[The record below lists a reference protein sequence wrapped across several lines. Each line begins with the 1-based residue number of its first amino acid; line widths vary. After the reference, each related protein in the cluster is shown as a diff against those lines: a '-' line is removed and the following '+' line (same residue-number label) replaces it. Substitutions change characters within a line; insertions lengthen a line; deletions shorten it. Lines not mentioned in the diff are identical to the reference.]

1 MPIAFSTS
9 PSNTRRNTMPR
20 DGDIRFDRRPV
31 AVEHESARGEIV
43 RNVGAFTRGSQLI
56 RLRYMMMMEGLRWPI
71 LAAVLSFSLLLIL
84 FLALLMREHEVQ
96 LVEMR
101 IFADLWDLVDLD
113 PGHSVNLTLPDDS
126 IVPMTIGDV
135 PGYPDVAQAWTKF
148 VRCMIVA
155 LAGSLFFSGPLAT
168 WFVRLSQK
176 IGVDILKERHE
187 RGAMLV
193 SAEVL
198 AGEIEAHN
206 AAEFALELAER
217 HPTMVAERV
226 AATTIAERVA
236 LGLHVPYAMAGIA
249 YPWRLEQTHAM
260 LIGTTGAG
268 KTTQLRKL
276 VTEARE
282 RGQRCVVFDLT
293 GAFVEAFYEEGRD
306 HILNPMD
313 QRCPPWTIFNDC
325 QNYADYISAA
335 AALIPSDGG
344 NAEPFWAMAAR
355 TLFVEMC
362 VKLAASGETTNG
374 AIAHHLM
381 SADLKAVHAKLANTI
396 ASPLTAVEAARMAES
411 IRAVFNTNA
420 QAIRFLPDPVAGGAA
435 PFSIRR
441 WVQEDPVPGSIL
453 FITSTH
459 TDLTLNRALLTL
471 WMDLAVNA
479 LMGMPRTRDLR
490 MWYLFDEV
498 HALHRMPAIE
508 HGLQTARGFGG
519 AFVLGMHSF
528 DKLAET
534 YGEEGAIN
542 LASLARTKLI
552 LATADKNT
560 AEVCSNFIGFREV
573 RETDEAYSI
582 GASRSRDAATI
593 TPRTEVKPLVIPDD
607 IMNLPSLHGYVKFPE
622 GFPAARIRLAWRDY
636 PKIAEP
642 FLRKTDMQL
651 AAYVPQDAEDTG
663 VGGDGGPAPVVG
675 TGEQAMVEPQSA
687 ASEADT
693 EVERPA
699 PDVTDPREM
708 TSAEAQ
714 ADTRAEGKSPAKTDD
729 DAPTASSD
737 SSSLR
742 DSLRGSRSPRA
753 RETSSTARDD
763 KGKED
768 QASGS
773 RPNGPS
779 SPQRREQ
786 QITIEE
792 RTGQSFTDP
801 AERHSHHPAQVDRD
815 PTPALGDDMDMGY

>member
-1 MPIAFSTS
+1 M
-9 PSNTRRNTMPR
+9 RRPTMAR

-31 AVEHESARGEIV
+31 AVEHDSARGEIV

-71 LAAVLSFSLLLIL
+71 LAAALSFILLLVL
-84 FLALLMREHEVQ
+84 LLALLMREHEVQ

-101 IFADLWDLVDLD
+101 LFADFWNLVDLD

-126 IVPMTIGDV
+126 VVPMTIGDV
-135 PGYPDVAQAWTKF
+135 PDYPDVAQAWTKF
-148 VRCMIVA
+148 MRCMIVA

-193 SAEVL
+193 SAAVL
-198 AGEIEAHN
+198 ADEIDAHN
-206 AAEFALELAER
+206 AAEFAAELAER
-217 HPTMVAERV
+217 YPTMAADRV
-226 AATTIAERVA
+226 AHATIAERVA

-276 VTEARE
+276 VIEARE

-396 ASPLTAVEAARMAES
+396 ASPLTATEAARMAES

-420 QAIRFLPDPVAGGAA
+420 QAIRFLPDPVPGERP

-441 WVQEDPVPGSIL
+441 WVQEEPVPGSIL

-508 HGLQTARGFGG
+508 HGL
-519 AFVLGMHSF
+519 
-528 DKLAET
+528 
-534 YGEEGAIN
+534 
-542 LASLARTKLI
+542 
-552 LATADKNT
+552 
-560 AEVCSNFIGFREV
+560 
-573 RETDEAYSI
+573 
-582 GASRSRDAATI
+582 
-593 TPRTEVKPLVIPDD
+593 
-607 IMNLPSLHGYVKFPE
+607 
-622 GFPAARIRLAWRDY
+622 
-636 PKIAEP
+636 
-642 FLRKTDMQL
+642 
-651 AAYVPQDAEDTG
+651 
-663 VGGDGGPAPVVG
+663 
-675 TGEQAMVEPQSA
+675 
-687 ASEADT
+687 
-693 EVERPA
+693 
-699 PDVTDPREM
+699 
-708 TSAEAQ
+708 
-714 ADTRAEGKSPAKTDD
+714 
-729 DAPTASSD
+729 
-737 SSSLR
+737 
-742 DSLRGSRSPRA
+742 
-753 RETSSTARDD
+753 
-763 KGKED
+763 
-768 QASGS
+768 
-773 RPNGPS
+773 
-779 SPQRREQ
+779 
-786 QITIEE
+786 
-792 RTGQSFTDP
+792 
-801 AERHSHHPAQVDRD
+801 
-815 PTPALGDDMDMGY
+815 

>member
-1 MPIAFSTS
+1 
-9 PSNTRRNTMPR
+9 MPR

-56 RLRYMMMMEGLRWPI
+56 RLRYMMMMEGLRWPA
-71 LAAVLSFSLLLIL
+71 LAALICFSLLLIL
-84 FLALLMREHEVQ
+84 LLALFMREHEVQ

-101 IFADLWDLVDLD
+101 LFANIWNLVDLD
-113 PGHSVNLTLPDDS
+113 PSHSVNLTLPDDT
-126 IVPMTIGDV
+126 IMPMMIGDV
-135 PGYPDVAQAWTKF
+135 PSYPDVAQAWTKF
-148 VRCMIVA
+148 VRCMVVA
-155 LAGSLFFSGPLAT
+155 LGSSLFFSGPLAT
-168 WFVRLSQK
+168 WFVLLSQK

-193 SAEVL
+193 TAEVL
-198 AGEIEAHN
+198 AGEINAHN
-206 AAEFALELAER
+206 AAEFTTELTER
-217 HPTMVAERV
+217 YPTMVPDKV
-226 AATTIAERVA
+226 AATTIAERVG

-276 VTEARE
+276 VVEARE

-293 GAFVEAFYEEGRD
+293 GAFVEAFYDPARD

-344 NAEPFWAMAAR
+344 NSEPFWAMAAR

-362 VKLAASGETTNG
+362 VKLASMGETTNG

-420 QAIRFLPDPVAGGAA
+420 QAIRFLPDPVPGGPP

-441 WVQEDPVPGSIL
+441 WVQDAPVPGSAL

-636 PKIAEP
+636 PQIAEP
-642 FLRKTDMQL
+642 FMRKTDMQL
-651 AAYVPQDAEDTG
+651 AAYVPVDGSPDDGECE
-663 VGGDGGPAPVVG
+663 GGDGGPVPVVSS
-675 TGEQAMVEPQSA
+675 GEQDVAEPDLPIRQPA
-687 ASEADT
+687 AELENQPSVASD
-693 EVERPA
+693 A
-699 PDVTDPREM
+699 REM
-708 TSAEAQ
+708 TSVDSPVGPRPEVKAQ
-714 ADTRAEGKSPAKTDD
+714 AKVDD
-729 DAPTASSD
+729 EASSAARGTGN
-737 SSSLR
+737 LR
-742 DSLRGSRSPRA
+742 DSLRSPRA
-753 RETSSTARDD
+753 HTPRGDAAGIRDEKD
-763 KGKED
+763 KED
-768 QASGS
+768 PVGQV
-773 RPNGPS
+773 RPAGQTA
-779 SPQRREQ
+779 PQRREQ

-792 RTGQSFTDP
+792 RTGQAFTDP
-801 AERHSHHPAQVDRD
+801 AERRGRQHARDDREPD
-815 PTPALGDDMDMGY
+815 PSIDDDMDMGF

>member
-1 MPIAFSTS
+1 
-9 PSNTRRNTMPR
+9 
-20 DGDIRFDRRPV
+20 
-31 AVEHESARGEIV
+31 
-43 RNVGAFTRGSQLI
+43 
-56 RLRYMMMMEGLRWPI
+56 
-71 LAAVLSFSLLLIL
+71 
-84 FLALLMREHEVQ
+84 
-96 LVEMR
+96 
-101 IFADLWDLVDLD
+101 
-113 PGHSVNLTLPDDS
+113 
-126 IVPMTIGDV
+126 
-135 PGYPDVAQAWTKF
+135 
-148 VRCMIVA
+148 
-155 LAGSLFFSGPLAT
+155 
-168 WFVRLSQK
+168 
-176 IGVDILKERHE
+176 
-187 RGAMLV
+187 
-193 SAEVL
+193 
-198 AGEIEAHN
+198 
-206 AAEFALELAER
+206 
-217 HPTMVAERV
+217 
-226 AATTIAERVA
+226 
-236 LGLHVPYAMAGIA
+236 
-249 YPWRLEQTHAM
+249 
-260 LIGTTGAG
+260 
-268 KTTQLRKL
+268 
-276 VTEARE
+276 
-282 RGQRCVVFDLT
+282 
-293 GAFVEAFYEEGRD
+293 
-306 HILNPMD
+306 MD

-396 ASPLTAVEAARMAES
+396 ASPLTATEAARMAES

-420 QAIRFLPDPVAGGAA
+420 QAIRFLPDPVPGERP

-441 WVQEDPVPGSIL
+441 WVQEEPVPGSIL

-622 GFPAARIRLAWRDY
+622 GFPAARIRLVWRDY

-651 AAYVPQDAEDTG
+651 AAYAPPGEGDEEAT
-663 VGGDGGPAPVVG
+663 GGDGGPAPVVG
-675 TGEQAMVEPQSA
+675 AAEQAMTEP
-687 ASEADT
+687 ET
-693 EVERPA
+693 EQDARQENGERQPTDA
-699 PDVTDPREM
+699 IDPREM
-708 TSAEAQ
+708 TSAEVQ
-714 ADTRAEGKSPAKTDD
+714 ADTRAEGKSQTKAED
-729 DAPTASSD
+729 DAPANAKD
-737 SSSLR
+737 AGH
-742 DSLRGSRSPRA
+742 LRGSLRRPRSAPMREGSGPAREERARMSRRHWRSP
-753 RETSSTARDD
+753 
-763 KGKED
+763 
-768 QASGS
+768 
-773 RPNGPS
+773 
-779 SPQRREQ
+779 
-786 QITIEE
+786 I
-792 RTGQSFTDP
+792 P
-801 AERHSHHPAQVDRD
+801 AIA
-815 PTPALGDDMDMGY
+815 PTPRAADHHRGADWPVLHRSGREAWPPFGQRGS

>member
-1 MPIAFSTS
+1 
-9 PSNTRRNTMPR
+9 MPR
-20 DGDIRFDRRPV
+20 KDDIRFDRRPV
-31 AVEHESARGEIV
+31 AVEHQSARGEVV

-71 LAAVLSFSLLLIL
+71 LAALISFSLFLIL
-84 FLALLMREHEVQ
+84 LLAFLMHEHEVQ
-96 LVEMR
+96 LIEMR
-101 IFADLWDLVDLD
+101 LFADFWSLVDLD
-113 PGHSVNLTLPDDS
+113 ATHVVNLTLPDNT
-126 IVPMTIGDV
+126 VLPMAIGDV
-135 PGYPDVAQAWTKF
+135 PDYPDVAWAWTKF
-148 VRCMIVA
+148 VRCILVA
-155 LAGSLFFSGPLAT
+155 MAAAGFLTSPLAT
-168 WFVRLSQK
+168 WFVKLSQQ
-176 IGVDILKERHE
+176 IGTDILKERHE

-193 SAEVL
+193 TSDVL
-198 AGEIEAHN
+198 IGEIGAHN
-206 AAEFALELAER
+206 DNEFGQELAEA
-217 HPTMVAERV
+217 HPDLDPLAVAKLPIPAR
-226 AATTIAERVA
+226 TA
-236 LGLHVPYAMAGIA
+236 LGLHVPYTIAGVS

-268 KTTQLRKL
+268 KTTQLRNL
-276 VTEARE
+276 VVEARE

-293 GAFVEAFYEEGRD
+293 GAFVEAFYRPATD

-313 QRCPPWTIFNDC
+313 ERCPPWTIFNDC

-362 VKLAASGETTNG
+362 IKLAASGETSNG

-381 SADLKAVHAKLANTI
+381 EADLKAVHSKLANTI

-420 QAIRFLPDPVAGGAA
+420 QAIRFLPDPVPGGPP

-441 WVQEDPVPGSIL
+441 WVQEAPVPGSIL

-479 LMGMPRTRDLR
+479 LMGLPRTRNLR

-498 HALHRMPAIE
+498 HALHRLPAIE

-528 DKLAET
+528 DKLSET

-622 GFPAARIRLAWRDY
+622 GFPAARIKLIWTEY
-636 PKIAEP
+636 PPVAAP
-642 FLRKTDMQL
+642 FQRKSDMQI
-651 AAYVPQDAEDTG
+651 ATYVAPEQDGDSEG
-663 VGGDGGPAPVVG
+663 EDGGSLPTTTSHEGKETP
-675 TGEQAMVEPQSA
+675 
-687 ASEADT
+687 
-693 EVERPA
+693 
-699 PDVTDPREM
+699 
-708 TSAEAQ
+708 SAEALTHAGLPPE
-714 ADTRAEGKSPAKTDD
+714 ADATSHPAVQGILQFDQPKGAEGEAVRRADE
-729 DAPTASSD
+729 DAPAILPNEAAWKA
-737 SSSLR
+737 SLR
-742 DSLRGSRSPRA
+742 EHRSGV
-753 RETSSTARDD
+753 REAQERTKVLGEQQTGLKPSDA
-763 KGKED
+763 
-768 QASGS
+768 A
-773 RPNGPS
+773 NGAA
-779 SPQRREQ
+779 RREQ

-792 RTGQSFTDP
+792 RTGQAFADP
-801 AERHSHHPAQVDRD
+801 AERRARPHGAPTHADPQPPAG
-815 PTPALGDDMDMGY
+815 LDDGMDMGM

>member
-1 MPIAFSTS
+1 
-9 PSNTRRNTMPR
+9 MPR

-56 RLRYMMMMEGLRWPI
+56 RLRYMMMMEGLRWPA
-71 LAAVLSFSLLLIL
+71 LAALISFSLLLIL
-84 FLALLMREHEVQ
+84 LLALFMREHEVQ

-101 IFADLWDLVDLD
+101 LFANIWNLVDLD
-113 PGHSVNLTLPDDS
+113 PSHSVNLTLPDDT
-126 IVPMTIGDV
+126 IMPMMIGDV
-135 PGYPDVAQAWTKF
+135 PSYPDVAQAWTKF
-148 VRCMIVA
+148 VRCMVVA
-155 LAGSLFFSGPLAT
+155 LGSSLFFSGPLAT
-168 WFVRLSQK
+168 WFVLLSQK

-193 SAEVL
+193 TAEVL
-198 AGEIEAHN
+198 AGEINAHN
-206 AAEFALELAER
+206 AAEFTTELAER
-217 HPTMVAERV
+217 YPTMVPDKV
-226 AATTIAERVA
+226 ATTTIAERVA

-276 VTEARE
+276 VVEARE

-293 GAFVEAFYEEGRD
+293 GAFVEAFYDPARD

-344 NAEPFWAMAAR
+344 NSEPFWAMAAR

-362 VKLAASGETTNG
+362 VKLASMGEATNG

-420 QAIRFLPDPVAGGAA
+420 QAIRFLPDPVPGGPP

-441 WVQEDPVPGSIL
+441 WVQEAPVPGSIL

-471 WMDLAVNA
+471 WMDMAVNA
-479 LMGMPRTRDLR
+479 LMGMPRTRNLR

-636 PKIAEP
+636 PQIAEP
-642 FLRKTDMQL
+642 FMRKTDMQL
-651 AAYVPQDAEDTG
+651 AAYVPVVGSQDDGEG
-663 VGGDGGPAPVVG
+663 EGEGGDGGDLECHGDRRSSQVSVDVGVV
-675 TGEQAMVEPQSA
+675 
-687 ASEADT
+687 
-693 EVERPA
+693 EV
-699 PDVTDPREM
+699 
-708 TSAEAQ
+708 
-714 ADTRAEGKSPAKTDD
+714 
-729 DAPTASSD
+729 
-737 SSSLR
+737 
-742 DSLRGSRSPRA
+742 
-753 RETSSTARDD
+753 
-763 KGKED
+763 
-768 QASGS
+768 
-773 RPNGPS
+773 
-779 SPQRREQ
+779 
-786 QITIEE
+786 
-792 RTGQSFTDP
+792 
-801 AERHSHHPAQVDRD
+801 
-815 PTPALGDDMDMGY
+815 

>member
-1 MPIAFSTS
+1 
-9 PSNTRRNTMPR
+9 MPR

-56 RLRYMMMMEGLRWPI
+56 RLRYMMMMEGLRWPA
-71 LAAVLSFSLLLIL
+71 LAALISFSLLLIL
-84 FLALLMREHEVQ
+84 LLALFMREHEVQ

-101 IFADLWDLVDLD
+101 LFAKIWNLVDLD
-113 PGHSVNLTLPDDS
+113 PSHSVNVTLPDDT
-126 IVPMTIGDV
+126 IMPMMIGDV
-135 PGYPDVAQAWTKF
+135 PSYPDVAQAWTKF
-148 VRCMIVA
+148 VRCMVVA
-155 LAGSLFFSGPLAT
+155 LGSSLFFSGPLAT
-168 WFVRLSQK
+168 WFVLLSQK

-198 AGEIEAHN
+198 AGEINAHN
-206 AAEFALELAER
+206 SAEFTTELAER
-217 HPTMVAERV
+217 YPTLAPEKV
-226 AATTIAERVA
+226 AATSIAERVT

-276 VTEARE
+276 VVEARE

-293 GAFVEAFYEEGRD
+293 GAFVEAFYDPARD

-344 NAEPFWAMAAR
+344 NSEPFWAMAAR

-362 VKLAASGETTNG
+362 VKLASMGENTNG

-420 QAIRFLPDPVAGGAA
+420 QAIRFLPDPVPGGPP

-441 WVQEDPVPGSIL
+441 WVQEAPVPGSIL

-479 LMGMPRTRDLR
+479 LMGMPRTRNLR

-593 TPRTEVKPLVIPDD
+593 TPRTEVKPLVMPDD

-636 PKIAEP
+636 PQIAEP
-642 FLRKTDMQL
+642 FMRKTDMQL
-651 AAYVPQDAEDTG
+651 AAYVPVDGSSDDAEG
-663 VGGDGGPAPVVG
+663 EGGDGGPAPVVG
-675 TGEQAMVEPQSA
+675 SGEQDVAEPDLPIRQPA
-687 ASEADT
+687 AELENQPSVASD
-693 EVERPA
+693 A
-699 PDVTDPREM
+699 REM
-708 TSAEAQ
+708 TLVENPVDQRSEAKAQ
-714 ADTRAEGKSPAKTDD
+714 AKVDD
-729 DAPTASSD
+729 EASSAARGAGN
-737 SSSLR
+737 LR
-742 DSLRGSRSPRA
+742 DSLRSPRA
-753 RETSSTARDD
+753 HTPRGGAAGIRDEKD
-763 KGKED
+763 KED
-768 QASGS
+768 HAGQV
-773 RPNGPS
+773 RPAGQTA
-779 SPQRREQ
+779 PQRREQ

-792 RTGQSFTDP
+792 RTGQAFTDP
-801 AERHSHHPAQVDRD
+801 AERRGRQHARDDREPD
-815 PTPALGDDMDMGY
+815 PSINDDMDMGF

>member
-1 MPIAFSTS
+1 MGGNIMQ
-9 PSNTRRNTMPR
+9 RE
-20 DGDIRFDRRPV
+20 DDIRFDRRPV
-31 AVEHESARGEIV
+31 ALEHESARGEIV

-56 RLRYMMMMEGLRWPI
+56 RLRYMMMMEGLRWPA
-71 LAAVLSFSLLLIL
+71 LAWLSSFLVLLVLLLA
-84 FLALLMREHEVQ
+84 FLMREHEVQ
-96 LVEMR
+96 LVEMHL
-101 IFADLWDLVDLD
+101 FAAFWNLVDLD
-113 PGHSVNLTLPDDS
+113 PVHSVNLTLADGSLALMP
-126 IVPMTIGDV
+126 IGDV
-135 PGYPDVAQAWTKF
+135 QAHPDVAYAWTKF
-148 VRCMIVA
+148 LRCILVA
-155 LAGSLFFSGPLAT
+155 LAGSAILTGPLAK
-168 WFVRLSQK
+168 WFVGLSQQ

-193 SAEVL
+193 TGEVL
-198 AGEIEAHN
+198 SREITAHN
-206 AAEFALELAER
+206 AAEFELELAQR
-217 HPTMVAERV
+217 HPELDAAETSSL
-226 AATTIAERVA
+226 AIPEQVA
-236 LGLHVPYAMAGIA
+236 LGLHVPYTMAGIA

-268 KTTQLRKL
+268 KTTQLRHM

-282 RGQRCVVFDLT
+282 RGQRCVIFDLT
-293 GAFVEAFYEEGRD
+293 GAFVEAFYEDGRD

-362 VKLAASGETTNG
+362 IKLAASGETTNG

-381 SADLKAVHAKLANTI
+381 SADLKAVHRKLANTI

-420 QAIRFLPDPVAGGAA
+420 QAIRFLPDPVPGGPP

-441 WVQEDPVPGSIL
+441 WVQEEAAPGSIL

-498 HALHRMPAIE
+498 HALHRLPAIE
-508 HGLQTARGFGG
+508 HGLQTARGYGG

-528 DKLAET
+528 DKLCET

-542 LASLARTKLI
+542 LASLARTKLV

-560 AEVCSNFIGFREV
+560 AEVCSNFIGSREV

-622 GFPAARIRLAWRDY
+622 GFPAARIRLNWRDY
-636 PKIAEP
+636 PTVAEP
-642 FLRKTDMQL
+642 FLRKTEMSMASYRQ
-651 AAYVPQDAEDTG
+651 VG
-663 VGGDGGPAPVVG
+663 VDDEGEEGGDGGPSPVVG
-675 TGEQAMVEPQSA
+675 AKEDRGVASDEHGEAEPASGKSDSTPAM
-687 ASEADT
+687 
-693 EVERPA
+693 
-699 PDVTDPREM
+699 DPRAM
-708 TSAEAQ
+708 TSAEV
-714 ADTRAEGKSPAKTDD
+714 RALEREDGKLPPKAEEGAATS
-729 DAPTASSD
+729 APSENRW
-737 SSSLR
+737 R
-742 DSLRGSRSPRA
+742 DSLRPG
-753 RETSSTARDD
+753 RETPILEEGDTLRQPEQGQTSLGRTA
-763 KGKED
+763 
-768 QASGS
+768 AS
-773 RPNGPS
+773 PA
-779 SPQRREQ
+779 PQRREQ

-792 RTGQSFTDP
+792 RTGQAFTDP
-801 AERHSHHPAQVDRD
+801 AERHGHRHHSSQQESDTGLSPY
-815 PTPALGDDMDMGY
+815 DMDLGL

>member
-1 MPIAFSTS
+1 MQ
-9 PSNTRRNTMPR
+9 RK
-20 DGDIRFDRRPV
+20 DDIRFDRRPV
-31 AVEHESARGEIV
+31 AVEHQSARGEVV

-71 LAAVLSFSLLLIL
+71 LATLVSFSL
-84 FLALLMREHEVQ
+84 FVALLLFVLMHEHEVQ

-101 IFADLWDLVDLD
+101 LFADFWSLVDLD
-113 PGHSVNLTLPDDS
+113 TGHIVNLTLPDS
-126 IVPMTIGDV
+126 TVLPIAIGDV
-135 PGYPDVAQAWTKF
+135 PDYPDVAWAWTKF
-148 VRCMIVA
+148 VRCILVA
-155 LAGSLFFSGPLAT
+155 MAASAFLTSPLAT
-168 WFVRLSQK
+168 WFVKLSQQ
-176 IGVDILKERHE
+176 IGTDILKERHE

-193 SAEVL
+193 AADVL
-198 AGEIEAHN
+198 IGEISAHN
-206 AAEFALELAER
+206 DAELGQELAEA
-217 HPTMVAERV
+217 HPDLEPLSVAKLPI
-226 AATTIAERVA
+226 AARAA
-236 LGLHVPYAMAGIA
+236 LGVHVPYTIAGVA

-260 LIGTTGAG
+260 LIGTTGSG
-268 KTTQLRKL
+268 KTTQLRRL
-276 VTEARE
+276 VAEARE

-293 GAFVEAFYEEGRD
+293 GAFVEAFYRPATD

-313 QRCPPWTIFNDC
+313 ERCPPWTIFNDC

-362 VKLAASGETTNG
+362 IKLSASGETSNG

-381 SADLKAVHAKLANTI
+381 EADLKAVHRKLANTI

-420 QAIRFLPDPVAGGAA
+420 QAIRFLPDPVPGGPP

-441 WVQEDPVPGSIL
+441 WIQEKPVPGSIL

-479 LMGMPRTRDLR
+479 LMGLPRTRDLR

-498 HALHRMPAIE
+498 HALHRLPAIE

-622 GFPAARIRLAWRDY
+622 GFPAARIRLDWVDY
-636 PKIAEP
+636 PPVATP
-642 FLRKTDMQL
+642 FQRKSDMQL
-651 AAYVPQDAEDTG
+651 AAYVARALDGE
-663 VGGDGGPAPVVG
+663 GGGEGQGDDGGSLPVTTAQEGQEAPTADAQTVDVG
-675 TGEQAMVEPQSA
+675 ASKPVALPTQGMLDFGEVDRPG
-687 ASEADT
+687 ASEAPIGQRAD
-693 EVERPA
+693 EEAPA
-699 PDVTDPREM
+699 SLPADDVWK
-708 TSAEAQ
+708 A
-714 ADTRAEGKSPAKTDD
+714 
-729 DAPTASSD
+729 
-737 SSSLR
+737 SLR
-742 DSLRGSRSPRA
+742 QHRSASRDADVRA
-753 RETSSTARDD
+753 RTPGEQ
-763 KGKED
+763 
-768 QASGS
+768 QAGLKPSGS
-773 RPNGPS
+773 QPAAV
-779 SPQRREQ
+779 RREQ
-786 QITIEE
+786 QITVEE
-792 RTGQSFTDP
+792 RTGQAFADPSENGARHHPSSSHDDP
-801 AERHSHHPAQVDRD
+801 APPAG
-815 PTPALGDDMDMGY
+815 LDDGMDMEL

>member
-1 MPIAFSTS
+1 
-9 PSNTRRNTMPR
+9 
-20 DGDIRFDRRPV
+20 
-31 AVEHESARGEIV
+31 
-43 RNVGAFTRGSQLI
+43 
-56 RLRYMMMMEGLRWPI
+56 
-71 LAAVLSFSLLLIL
+71 
-84 FLALLMREHEVQ
+84 
-96 LVEMR
+96 
-101 IFADLWDLVDLD
+101 
-113 PGHSVNLTLPDDS
+113 
-126 IVPMTIGDV
+126 
-135 PGYPDVAQAWTKF
+135 
-148 VRCMIVA
+148 
-155 LAGSLFFSGPLAT
+155 
-168 WFVRLSQK
+168 
-176 IGVDILKERHE
+176 
-187 RGAMLV
+187 
-193 SAEVL
+193 
-198 AGEIEAHN
+198 
-206 AAEFALELAER
+206 
-217 HPTMVAERV
+217 
-226 AATTIAERVA
+226 
-236 LGLHVPYAMAGIA
+236 
-249 YPWRLEQTHAM
+249 
-260 LIGTTGAG
+260 
-268 KTTQLRKL
+268 

-325 QNYADYISAA
+325 QNYDYISAA

-420 QAIRFLPDPVAGGAA
+420 QDPLPARPRGGRPGTVLDPAL
-435 PFSIRR
+435 
-441 WVQEDPVPGSIL
+441 VQEEPVPGSIL

-622 GFPAARIRLAWRDY
+622 GFPAARIRLLWRDY

-651 AAYVPQDAEDTG
+651 AAYVPQAGGDAED
-663 VGGDGGPAPVVG
+663 
-675 TGEQAMVEPQSA
+675 
-687 ASEADT
+687 
-693 EVERPA
+693 
-699 PDVTDPREM
+699 
-708 TSAEAQ
+708 
-714 ADTRAEGKSPAKTDD
+714 
-729 DAPTASSD
+729 
-737 SSSLR
+737 
-742 DSLRGSRSPRA
+742 
-753 RETSSTARDD
+753 
-763 KGKED
+763 
-768 QASGS
+768 
-773 RPNGPS
+773 
-779 SPQRREQ
+779 
-786 QITIEE
+786 
-792 RTGQSFTDP
+792 
-801 AERHSHHPAQVDRD
+801 AERR
-815 PTPALGDDMDMGY
+815 

>member
-1 MPIAFSTS
+1 
-9 PSNTRRNTMPR
+9 MPR

-84 FLALLMREHEVQ
+84 LLALLMREHEVQ

-113 PGHSVNLTLPDDS
+113 PGHSVNLTLPNDS
-126 IVPMTIGDV
+126 VVPMTIGDV
-135 PGYPDVAQAWTKF
+135 PDYPDVAQAWTKF
-148 VRCMIVA
+148 VRCMVVA

-176 IGVDILKERHE
+176 IGVDILRERHE

-226 AATTIAERVA
+226 AAANIAERVA

-420 QAIRFLPDPVAGGAA
+420 QAIRFLPDPVAGGTA

-441 WVQEDPVPGSIL
+441 WVQEESVPGSIL

-622 GFPAARIRLAWRDY
+622 GFPAARIRLLWRDY

-651 AAYVPQDAEDTG
+651 AAYIPRTG
-663 VGGDGGPAPVVG
+663 GDDEKAGEGSDGGPAPVVG
-675 TGEQAMVEPQSA
+675 AGEQAMAEPESA
-687 ASEADT
+687 TSEPDA
-693 EVERPA
+693 EAERPA
-699 PDVTDPREM
+699 PDVADPREM

-714 ADTRAEGKSPAKTDD
+714 AYTRTDGTSPAKTDD
-729 DAPTASSD
+729 DAPTASND
-737 SSSLR
+737 GSSLR
-742 DSLRGSRSPRA
+742 NSLRGSRSPGG
-753 RETSSTARDD
+753 RESSGTARDD

-768 QASGS
+768 QPSAS
-773 RPNGPS
+773 RPNGPA

-801 AERHSHHPAQVDRD
+801 AERHSHRPAQVDRD
-815 PTPALGDDMDMGY
+815 ATPDLGGDMYMGF